1 MTPSRNAGDA
11 EAPETGAM
19 TMAYCVQCGQ
29 RIAADAPT
37 CPRCGVVRIRQTS
50 WFIRVARALAVALPV
65 VIGLVSAV
73 VATIEYRDAQ
83 RWKRQEFLA
92 TEIKDMRSDYS
103 SHVAMQMLDWNER
116 HYELTAG
123 VHDSVMVTDSTLLAA
138 LTPHPAKT
146 GGFNDNEA
154 LIRDHFDDFFD
165 RLGVL
170 ERHIKADLIEAED
183 LIPHIGYY
191 LQILGDTT
199 AGRKPAE
206 VIRGMW
212 RYLSCYEFG
221 DTQDLLLRYGYHIDS
236 TPVPGCPTRRF

>member
-1 MTPSRNAGDA
+1 MAPSSDPGDA
-11 EAPETGAM
+11 ASPETAVM
-19 TMAYCVQCGQ
+19 MAYCERCGQ
-29 RIAADAPT
+29 RIATDAPT

-50 WFIRVARALAVALPV
+50 WPIRVARALAVALPV

-83 RWKRQEFLA
+83 QWKRQEFLA
-92 TEIKDMRSDYS
+92 TEIKELRSDYS
-103 SHVAMQMLDWNER
+103 SHLAMQMLDWNGR

-123 VHDSVMVTDSTLLAA
+123 VHDSVMVTDDTLLSA
-138 LTPHPAKT
+138 LMPHPAKV
-146 GGFNDNEA
+146 GGFNDNET

-170 ERHIKADLIEAED
+170 ERHIKSDLIKSED
-183 LIPHIGYY
+183 LVPHIGYY

-199 AGRKPAE
+199 AGRKPSD
-206 VIRGMW
+206 VIRGIW

-221 DTQDLLLRYGYHIDS
+221 DTQDLLLRYGYRIDS
-236 TPVPGCPTRRF
+236 TPVQGCPTRRF